1 MPPAPKSTGK
11 SARHP
16 ERTRRPS
23 SRLHSAMACDTA
35 FRVVAR
41 GCLWD
46 LNVNHDA
53 ACKGDPEG
61 LHRMRIA
68 LTRLRTAISF
78 FSPMVA
84 DLQRARIRNE
94 LKWLHTH
101 LGAVR
106 DLDVAIERLKEVNK
120 RAKATPDYQA
130 LKTRRAD
137 SHRRLARALRSIRYR
152 RLVESTCGWIE
163 SGPWSMK
170 TGRKTRLRRA
180 SPLNASGARKL
191 KRWLKKLLKKS
202 RRLQAMSARKRHR
215 LRQMTKKL
223 CYPVEFLADLYSEK
237 QSSKHQAALKYLRQA
252 QKSLGV
258 LNDDAENEALALA
271 LKREGV
277 RLSMPLLDRR
287 H

>member
-1 MPPAPKSTGK
+1 
-11 SARHP
+11 
-16 ERTRRPS
+16 
-23 SRLHSAMACDTA
+23 
-35 FRVVAR
+35 
-41 GCLWD
+41 
-46 LNVNHDA
+46 
-53 ACKGDPEG
+53 
-61 LHRMRIA
+61 MRIA

-84 DLQRARIRNE
+84 DLQRTRIRNE
-94 LKWLHTH
+94 LKWLHTN

-130 LKTRRAD
+130 LKARRAD

-163 SGPWSMK
+163 SGPWSTK

-180 SPLNASGARKL
+180 SPLDASGVRKL
-191 KRWLKKLLKKS
+191 GRWLKKLLKKS
-202 RRLQAMSARKRHR
+202 RRLQVMSAKKRHR

-223 CYPVEFLADLYSEK
+223 CYPVEFLADLHSEK

-258 LNDDAENEALALA
+258 LNDDAENKTLALA
-271 LKREGV
+271 MKREGV

-287 H
+287 HKKRLVRAAGAAYRKLAVLKSIGI

>member
-1 MPPAPKSTGK
+1 
-11 SARHP
+11 
-16 ERTRRPS
+16 
-23 SRLHSAMACDTA
+23 
-35 FRVVAR
+35 
-41 GCLWD
+41 
-46 LNVNHDA
+46 
-53 ACKGDPEG
+53 
-61 LHRMRIA
+61 MRIA

-84 DLQRARIRNE
+84 DLQRTRIRNE
-94 LKWLHTH
+94 LKWVHTN

-130 LKTRRAD
+130 LKARRAD

-170 TGRKTRLRRA
+170 TGRKTRLRRT
-180 SPLNASGARKL
+180 SPLDASGVRKL
-191 KRWLKKLLKKS
+191 RRWLKKLLKKS
-202 RRLQAMSARKRHR
+202 RRLQVMSAKKRHR

-237 QSSKHQAALKYLRQA
+237 TVFEASSCVEVSTSSTKI
-252 QKSLGV
+252 SWST
-258 LNDDAENEALALA
+258 E
-271 LKREGV
+271 
-277 RLSMPLLDRR
+277 
-287 H
+287 